1 LYLARID
8 SYRDKQQRAYW
19 QLEVLEA
26 LVALFLY
33 IIEISVFFGIN
44 LIEIS
49 VFFGGGEG
57 YQPIYTFF

>member
-1 LYLARID
+1 MHLARID

-26 LVALFLY
+26 LVALFLPSE
-33 IIEISVFFGIN
+33 INLIEISVFFGIN

-49 VFFGGGEG
+49 VFFGG
-57 YQPIYTFF
+57 

>member
-26 LVALFLY
+26 LVALFLPSE
-33 IIEISVFFGIN
+33 INLIEISVFFGIN

-49 VFFGGGEG
+49 VFFGG
-57 YQPIYTFF
+57 